1 LGVELGDIILR
12 KTISLD
18 FLKGKTLAI
27 DGYNTLY
34 QFLAIIRQPDGTPL
48 KDRYGRI
55 TSHLSGLLYRTSNLV
70 EKGTRLVY
78 VFDGEPPELK
88 ETEILRRKAVKDEA
102 AVKYEESLRRGD
114 LKEARKYSQM
124 TSRLRDSMVEDAKFL
139 LDLLGIPWVQ
149 APSEGEAQAAHMA
162 ARGDVWAVAS
172 QDHDSLLFA
181 APRLVRNLAITGR
194 RKLPRRDLY
203 VEIEPELI
211 ELERVLAELG
221 ISREQLVDLGVLVG
235 TDFNPDG
242 IKGIG
247 PKKALKMLKETT
259 SQQELD
265 HLLREAASPNDFAKI
280 KRIFLNPEVR
290 DDYRLE
296 WRSPDLD
303 AVVKFLCNERDF
315 SKERVVNAIE
325 KMKSGF
331 KETREKKTLDSF
343 FG

>member
-1 LGVELGDIILR
+1 
-12 KTISLD
+12 
-18 FLKGKTLAI
+18 
-27 DGYNTLY
+27 
-34 QFLAIIRQPDGTPL
+34 
-48 KDRYGRI
+48 
-55 TSHLSGLLYRTSNLV
+55 
-70 EKGTRLVY
+70 
-78 VFDGEPPELK
+78 
-88 ETEILRRKAVKDEA
+88 
-102 AVKYEESLRRGD
+102 
-114 LKEARKYSQM
+114 
-124 TSRLRDSMVEDAKFL
+124 MVEDAKFL
-139 LDLLGIPWVQ
+139 LDVLGIPWVQ
-149 APSEGEAQAAHMA
+149 APSEGEAQAAQMA

-181 APRLVRNLAITGR
+181 APRLVRNLAITGK
-194 RKLPRRDLY
+194 RKLPRKDLY

-265 HLLREAASPNDFAKI
+265 DLLREAASPNDFAKI

-315 SKERVVNAIE
+315 SKERVMNAIE